1 METSTDEFDFAA
13 CIARVRADDES
24 AARDLVEQLHPLV
37 MRIAHAQR
45 PAAIAAEDIAQEV
58 FAKVFQRLDQYQ
70 GRAPF
75 PHWVARITTLACL
88 EHRRRA
94 WVRREL
100 RWSDLSEEQQAVLTA
115 DPEAVVPNTVERPRD
130 AAGLVRQLLDT
141 LPEKERL
148 IITLL
153 DLEGKSVA
161 EICSLTGWGASRVK
175 VTAWRVRRKLGKTA
189 QRLRLHEAAES

>member
-1 METSTDEFDFAA
+1 METTTDDFDFAA
-13 CIARVRADDES
+13 CIARVRADDDS
-24 AARDLVEQLHPLV
+24 AARALIEQLHPLV

-58 FAKVFQRLDQYQ
+58 FAKIFQRLDQYQ

-100 RWSDLSEEQQAVLTA
+100 RWSDLSEEQRAVLTQ
-115 DPEAVVPNTVERPRD
+115 DPEAVVPGEVDPPRD
-130 AAGLVRQLLDT
+130 AAGLVRQLLAT

-161 EICSLTGWGASRVK
+161 EISTLTGWGASRVK

-189 QRLRLHEAAES
+189 QRLRLQEAAS

>member
-1 METSTDEFDFAA
+1 METADDEFDYAA
-13 CIARVRADDES
+13 CVARVRADDES
-24 AARDLVEQLHPLV
+24 AARELVTQLYPLV
-37 MRIAHAQR
+37 IRIAHAQR
-45 PAAIAAEDIAQEV
+45 PPAIQAEDIAQEV
-58 FAKVFQRLDQYQ
+58 FARVFQRLNQFA

-100 RWSDLSEEQQAVLTA
+100 RWSDLSEEQQAVLTIDRDTA
-115 DPEAVVPNTVERPRD
+115 APNEPAAPRD
-130 AAGLVRQLLDT
+130 AAGLVQQLLGT

-148 IITLL
+148 IITWL

-161 EICSLTGWGASRVK
+161 EICALTGWGASRVK

-189 QRLRLHEAAES
+189 QRLRLQENAS

>member
-1 METSTDEFDFAA
+1 METTTDDFDFAA

-24 AARDLVEQLHPLV
+24 AARALIEQLHPLV
-37 MRIAHAQR
+37 MRITHAQR

-100 RWSDLSEEQQAVLTA
+100 RWSDLSEEQQAVLTQ
-115 DPEAVVPNTVERPRD
+115 DHEAVVPGEVEQPRD
-130 AAGLVRQLLDT
+130 AAGLVRQLLAT

-161 EICSLTGWGASRVK
+161 EICTLTGWGASRVK

-189 QRLRLHEAAES
+189 QRLRLQEAES

>member
-1 METSTDEFDFAA
+1 METTADDFDFPA

-24 AARDLVEQLHPLV
+24 AARELIEHLYPLV
-37 MRIAHAQR
+37 MRIAHSQR
-45 PAAIAAEDIAQEV
+45 PAAIPAEDIAQEV
-58 FAKVFQRLDQYQ
+58 FARVFQRLHQYQ

-100 RWSDLSEEQQAVLTA
+100 RWSDLSPEQQVVLTA
-115 DPEAVVPNTVERPRD
+115 DREAAAPNEGEQPRD
-130 AAGLVRQLLDT
+130 AVGLVHRLLET

-148 IITLL
+148 IVTWL

-161 EICSLTGWGASRVK
+161 DICALTGWGASRVK
-175 VTAWRVRRKLGKTA
+175 VTAWRARRKLGKTA
-189 QRLRLHEAAES
+189 RRLGLREDAS

>member
-1 METSTDEFDFAA
+1 METSSHDFDYDS

-24 AARDLVEQLHPLV
+24 AARALIEQLHPLV

-58 FAKVFQRLDQYQ
+58 FAKVFHRLDQYQ

-100 RWSDLSEEQQAVLTA
+100 RWSDLSEEQQAVITA
-115 DPEAVVPNTVERPRD
+115 DPESVAPNAVEKPRD
-130 AAGLVRQLLDT
+130 AAGLVRRLLDT

-148 IITLL
+148 IVTLL

-161 EICSLTGWGASRVK
+161 EISTLTGWGASRIK
-175 VTAWRVRRKLGKTA
+175 VTAWRARRKLGKTA
-189 QRLRLHEAAES
+189 QRLRLQEDAS